1 MMPIRDQDKNQEHIY
16 SDLQMILLKS
26 IQQLRLYILQK
37 VPKWWYLPWME
48 TKHTLYYIFQN
59 YKVM

>member
-26 IQQLRLYILQK
+26 IQQLRLYTLQK
-37 VPKWWYLPWME
+37 VPKW
-48 TKHTLYYIFQN
+48 
-59 YKVM
+59 